1 MKRLL
6 KKIFLCLAGGS
17 LSFII
22 AACYGVP
29 ERYNLLKSTIFVTN
43 NTNQPIPNLKVT
55 LYEGN
60 TPVYSGNTDIDG
72 RSTFS
77 AALNGM
83 EEAPV
88 YTVEVEDRDGSE
100 NLGDFQLKRETLV
113 MGNGLE
119 IKMQPKDGG
128 AK

>member
-6 KKIFLCLAGGS
+6 KKLFLCLAGGS

-29 ERYNLLKSTIFVTN
+29 ERYDLLRSTILVTN
-43 NTNQPIPNLKVT
+43 SGNEPIPNLKLT
-55 LYEGN
+55 LYEGS
-60 TPVYSGNTDIDG
+60 TAVFSGNTDIDG

-77 AALNGM
+77 AESNSFKDH
-83 EEAPV
+83 PV
-88 YTVEVEDRDGSE
+88 YTVEVEDRDGSA
-100 NLGDFQLKRETLV
+100 NLGDFQTQKDSVTL
-113 MGNGLE
+113 GKS
-119 IKMQPKDGG
+119 IKIEMLPKDPG

>member
-29 ERYNLLKSTIFVTN
+29 ERYNLLKSTITVTN
-43 NTNQPIPNLKVT
+43 TNNEPIPNLKLT

-60 TPVYSGNTDIDG
+60 NTVFSGNTDING

-77 AALNGM
+77 TEINGY
-83 EEAPV
+83 EPPPI
-88 YTVEVEDRDGSE
+88 YKVEVEDRDGPA
-100 NLGDFQLKRETLV
+100 NLGDFQTNTKGV
-113 MGNGLE
+113 SMGEDLTIE
-119 IKMQPKDGG
+119 MLPKDPG

>member
-29 ERYNLLKSTIFVTN
+29 ERYNLLKSTILVTDN
-43 NTNQPIPNLKVT
+43 SNQPIPNLKVS

-60 TPVYSGNTDIDG
+60 TQVYSGNTDIDG

-88 YTVEVEDRDGSE
+88 YTVEVEDRDGTE